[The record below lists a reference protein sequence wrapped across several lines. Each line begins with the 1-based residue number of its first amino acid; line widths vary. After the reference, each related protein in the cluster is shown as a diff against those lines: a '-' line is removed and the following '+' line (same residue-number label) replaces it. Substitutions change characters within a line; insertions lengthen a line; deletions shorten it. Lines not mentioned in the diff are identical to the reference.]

1 MNNKVYGKG
10 KLEKSGRYYNNKI
23 KKWQRSNKQNYI
35 GMNGIGKKI
44 KGIYKMDINKIKYVV
59 CINNEGYQA
68 SLELQGLYQVIS
80 DKTIED
86 DGDIRII
93 DESGEDY
100 IYPAFYFKKYR

>member
-1 MNNKVYGKG
+1 MKHM
-10 KLEKSGRYYNNKI
+10 ES
-23 KKWQRSNKQNYI
+23 
-35 GMNGIGKKI
+35 GKK
-44 KGIYKMDINKIKYVV
+44 KLKERGIYKMDINKIKYVV

-68 SLELQGLYQVIS
+68 SLELHKLYQVIP

-100 IYPAFYFKKYR
+100 IYPAFYFKKVSLTKDVKSSLLKAS